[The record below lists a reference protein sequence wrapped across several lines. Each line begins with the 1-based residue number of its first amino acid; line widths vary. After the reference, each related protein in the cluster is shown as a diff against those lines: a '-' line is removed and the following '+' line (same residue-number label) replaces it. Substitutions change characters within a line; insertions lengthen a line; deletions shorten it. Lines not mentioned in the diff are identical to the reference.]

1 MRRARPV
8 NLQSGG
14 RRTREACARTV
25 ETLLD
30 KRGPRGALP
39 GTSSRPSAWLEAV
52 KLVAFT
58 RVIYLGVAYLAASFL
73 APTDGSSDIGV
84 LEMWTRWDARHF
96 LEIAEFGYT
105 DPRTDPHATAFF
117 PLWPLMIRGLAATGM
132 SLSLAAMLLA
142 TAASV
147 VAVAYLYRLAEE
159 ELNRGAGSAGPQEP
173 NGAGR
178 RASLY
183 LLFFPTAV
191 FLVAPYSESLFLA
204 GAIPAFY
211 YARRKRWI
219 MSGMFAAVA
228 MGARAAGVFLLFGL
242 LLEFVRQR
250 DFSGASLRRVLMAA
264 VIALLPLVAF
274 GGYLWQVKGDPLYFF
289 TDQRLGWGR
298 EFSGPLDALRTTWDA
313 TRVDA
318 GEGAFT
324 NFVIGWRV
332 EIAAV
337 ALGILAVLWAMLKRE
352 WGYAGYMG
360 VLLAFLVTST
370 FYLSVPRMLLSMF
383 PIVLFVAEWTGRE
396 TRRHETV
403 LLVFAAIA
411 MLGVVAFTRQA
422 WFY

>member
-1 MRRARPV
+1 V
-8 NLQSGG
+8 
-14 RRTREACARTV
+14 
-25 ETLLD
+25 
-30 KRGPRGALP
+30 
-39 GTSSRPSAWLEAV
+39 WLEAL

-58 RVIYLGVAYLAASFL
+58 RVVFLGVAYLAASFL
-73 APTDGSSDIGV
+73 ASTDGSSATGF

-96 LEIAEFGYT
+96 LEVAEFGYT
-105 DPRTDPHATAFF
+105 DARTDPHATAFF
-117 PLWPLMIRGLAATGM
+117 PLWPLLIRGLSATGITPA
-132 SLSLAAMLLA
+132 LAAMLLA
-142 TAASV
+142 AAASV

-159 ELNRGAGSAGPQEP
+159 ELGRGAGSAGQQQA

-211 YARRKRWI
+211 YARRKHWI
-219 MSGMFAAVA
+219 MAGMFAAVA

-242 LLEFVRQR
+242 LVEFLRQR
-250 DFSGASLRRVLMAA
+250 DFSGTSLRRAMMAA
-264 VIALLPLVAF
+264 VIALLPLAAF
-274 GGYLWQVKGDPLYFF
+274 AGYLWQVKGDPLYFF

-298 EFSGPLDALRTTWDA
+298 EFSGPLEALRTTWDA

-337 ALGILAVLWAMLKRE
+337 AFGILAVLWAIIKRE
-352 WGYAGYMG
+352 WGYAGFMG
-360 VLLAFLVTST
+360 LLLAFLVTST
-370 FYLSVPRMLLSMF
+370 IYLSVPRTLLSMF
-383 PIVLFVAEWTGRE
+383 PIVLFVAEWTGRD

>member
-1 MRRARPV
+1 V
-8 NLQSGG
+8 
-14 RRTREACARTV
+14 
-25 ETLLD
+25 
-30 KRGPRGALP
+30 ALP
-39 GTSSRPSAWLEAV
+39 GTSSSRPSAWLEAV

-58 RVIYLGVAYLAASFL
+58 RVIYLVVAYLAASFL

-105 DPRTDPHATAFF
+105 DPRTDAHATAFF

-132 SLSLAAMLLA
+132 SLALAAMLLA

-159 ELNRGAGSAGPQEP
+159 ELTRGAGSAGPQEP
-173 NGAGR
+173 HGAGR

-211 YARRKRWI
+211 YARRKHWI
-219 MSGMFAAVA
+219 LAGMFAAAA
-228 MGARAAGVFLLFGL
+228 MGARAAGAFLLFGL
-242 LLEFVRQR
+242 LVEFVRQR
-250 DFSGASLRRVLMAA
+250 DFSGANLRRGLAA
-264 VIALLPLVAF
+264 ATLSLLPLVAF
-274 GGYLWQVKGDPLYFF
+274 AAYLWQVKGDPLYFF

-298 EFSGPLDALRTTWDA
+298 EFSGPLEALRATWDA

-318 GEGAFT
+318 GEGSLT

-332 EIAAV
+332 EIVAA
-337 ALGILAVLWAMLKRE
+337 ALGFLGVVWALIKRE
-352 WGYAGYMG
+352 WGYAAFMG
-360 VLLAFLVTST
+360 ALLVFFVTST
-370 FYLSVPRMLLSMF
+370 MYLSVPRMLLSMF
-383 PIVLFVAEWTGRE
+383 PIVLFLAEWTGRD

>member
-1 MRRARPV
+1 M
-8 NLQSGG
+8 
-14 RRTREACARTV
+14 
-25 ETLLD
+25 
-30 KRGPRGALP
+30 
-39 GTSSRPSAWLEAV
+39 
-52 KLVAFT
+52 
-58 RVIYLGVAYLAASFL
+58 
-73 APTDGSSDIGV
+73 
-84 LEMWTRWDARHF
+84 
-96 LEIAEFGYT
+96 
-105 DPRTDPHATAFF
+105 
-117 PLWPLMIRGLAATGM
+117 
-132 SLSLAAMLLA
+132 
-142 TAASV
+142 
-147 VAVAYLYRLAEE
+147 
-159 ELNRGAGSAGPQEP
+159 
-173 NGAGR
+173 
-178 RASLY
+178 
-183 LLFFPTAV
+183 FFPTAV

-211 YARRKRWI
+211 YARRKHWI
-219 MSGMFAAVA
+219 TSGMFAAVA
-228 MGARAAGVFLLFGL
+228 MGARAAGIFLLFGL

-250 DFSGASLRRVLMAA
+250 DFSGTSLRRAFMAA
-264 VIALLPLVAF
+264 VIALLPLLAF
-274 GGYLWQVKGDPLYFF
+274 AGYLWQVKGDPLYFF

-298 EFSGPLDALRTTWDA
+298 EFSGPLEALRATWDA

-337 ALGILAVLWAMLKRE
+337 ALGILAVLWAILKRE

-411 MLGVVAFTRQA
+411 ILGVVAFTRQA

>member
-1 MRRARPV
+1 M
-8 NLQSGG
+8 
-14 RRTREACARTV
+14 
-25 ETLLD
+25 
-30 KRGPRGALP
+30 
-39 GTSSRPSAWLEAV
+39 WLEAI

-58 RVIYLGVAYLAASFL
+58 RVVFLGVAYLAASFL
-73 APTDGSSDIGV
+73 ASTDGSSATGF

-96 LEIAEFGYT
+96 LEVAEFGYT
-105 DPRTDPHATAFF
+105 DARTDPHATAFF
-117 PLWPLMIRGLAATGM
+117 PLWPLLIRGLSATGITPA
-132 SLSLAAMLLA
+132 LAGMLLA

-159 ELNRGAGSAGPQEP
+159 ELGH
-173 NGAGR
+173 GAGR

-219 MSGMFAAVA
+219 MAGMFAAVA
-228 MGARAAGVFLLFGL
+228 MGARAAGIFLVFGL
-242 LLEFVRQR
+242 LVEFVRQR
-250 DFSGASLRRVLMAA
+250 DFSGASLRRALMAA
-264 VIALLPLVAF
+264 VIALLPLAAF
-274 GGYLWQVKGDPLYFF
+274 AGYLWQVKGDPLYFF

-298 EFSGPLDALRTTWDA
+298 EFSGPLEALRTTWDA

-337 ALGILAVLWAMLKRE
+337 ALGILAVLWAIIKRE
-352 WGYAGYMG
+352 WGYAGFMG
-360 VLLAFLVTST
+360 LLLAFLVTST
-370 FYLSVPRMLLSMF
+370 IYLSVPRTLLSMF
-383 PIVLFVAEWTGRE
+383 PIVLFVAEWTGRD